1 MTTRRGTLGIAA
13 LSLALAGLTL
23 AGVPAGGAQEPASA
37 AAQAQGRLTFNVRF
51 VGPYVQG
58 SVPFILVREAGG
70 DEVVRREVKG
80 GATTVPLPA
89 GQYTVASYWRPC
101 QGRCDPEDL
110 ATDRCGRHFTMHTA
124 RRGDSE
130 TIAASA
136 VFSNGEPCTIKL
148 DSDYPPLPSARTGG
162 ATLDVKRG
170 VMCRPQ
176 RDGCTLPAR
185 APRTK
190 GALPVKTGSRVTVS
204 LGAPAR
210 RILLKGICGG
220 GTFIPSAGGRNW
232 TFRVPA
238 DTLAHFG
245 DCRNLGLEV
254 TYKGPG
260 IRKGV
265 RAAFGFRLRAAG

>member
-1 MTTRRGTLGIAA
+1 MLGIAA
-13 LSLALAGLTL
+13 LSLALGGLTL
-23 AGVPAGGAQEPASA
+23 AGAPAGSAHGPAGA
-37 AAQAQGRLTFNVRF
+37 AAAAHGRLVFDVRF

-58 SVPFILVREAGG
+58 SVPFIRVRDASG
-70 DEVVRREVKG
+70 DDLVRREVKG
-80 GATTVPLPA
+80 GSTTVSLPA

-101 QGRCDPEDL
+101 QGRCDPDDL
-110 ATDRCGRHFTMHTA
+110 ATDRCSRHFTLHTA

-136 VFSNGEPCTIKL
+136 VFSNGNPCTIKL
-148 DSDYPPLPSARTGG
+148 DSDYPPLPRAHTGG
-162 ATLDVKRG
+162 ASLDVKRG

-176 RDGCTLPAR
+176 RDGCELPAR
-185 APRTK
+185 SPRTK
-190 GALPVKTGSRVTVS
+190 GTLPVKTGSRVTVS

-238 DTLAHFG
+238 DTMAHFG
-245 DCRNLGLEV
+245 DCRDLGLEV